1 MRPPGESDGD
11 LSKASALWIDRYTV
25 AWNVDPS
32 SSQRFAIEYAEDA
45 SLRVENGDLNR
56 RGHAIRLAPVAGGL
70 TEEQRAK
77 YPHLK
82 AYTAFRVERDDADRV
97 HEALRSQLLATGRDG
112 EDRLVAVAGVQIP
125 GVLDDLYAAAAGTR
139 LGPTWS
145 DGTPRL
151 SVWAPTARSV
161 ALHLYETA
169 SGPSRRL
176 VPMQRDDATG
186 VWSVTGRP
194 DWKKRYYTYQVTV
207 YAPSVGEIVTN
218 EVTDPYSL
226 SLSANSLR
234 SQFVDLSD
242 PALAPPSWQAL
253 PKPQAVRQDQASVYE
268 LHVREFSASD
278 TTIPASLRGT
288 YSAFTV
294 EESAGMR
301 ALRELAADGLTH
313 VQLMPVV
320 DFQAVPEHRS
330 QQAVPDGELALLPP
344 DSDEQQARVAAVK
357 NTDAYDWG
365 YDPLH
370 YTVPEGSYSTDP
382 DGSRR
387 ILEFRSMIAALKR
400 AGLRV
405 VMDVVYNH
413 THAAGQDGG
422 SILDRIVPGYYQRL
436 LDDGTVP
443 AATSGPATAPEHLM
457 MGKLVTDSVVTWAE
471 CYKVDGFRFD
481 LMGFHP
487 KANMVAVR
495 RALDALTPRHHGV
508 EGTSILLY
516 GEGWNFGETAD
527 NARFVQASQ
536 ENLAGTGVGTFNDRL
551 RDAVRGG
558 SLFDPDLRIQGFG
571 SGLHTTPNDSAANGS
586 ADDQRARLLHYQDL
600 IKVGLAGNLE
610 SYQFT
615 DTSGNEVT
623 GGRLMHGSAPAGYT
637 ASPGEA
643 ITYVDVHD
651 NETLYDA
658 LAHKLPRGTSMAD
671 RVRMQS
677 LSLAI
682 VLLGQ
687 GTAFVL
693 AGSDRLRSKSL
704 DRNSY
709 NSGDWFNRLLWDCRA
724 GNGFGAGLPP
734 ASDNRAYWP
743 YDKPLLADPAL
754 RPDCAAIN
762 TARER
767 FGEFLR
773 IRRSSPAFA
782 LGSAAEIHKRVWF
795 PLSGTSETPGVIT
808 MRIDTTG
815 LDPRWKSI
823 TAVFNATPRGQRQAV
838 AALAGARVTLHPEQ
852 SASSDP
858 VVKQSAFDAPTGT
871 LTVPS
876 RSVAVFVQS

>member
-32 SSQRFAIEYAEDA
+32 NSQRFAIEYAPDA

-56 RGHAIRLAPVAGGL
+56 RGHVIRLAPVAGGL

-77 YPHLK
+77 YPHLQ
-82 AYTAFRVERDDADRV
+82 AYTAFRVEREDADRV
-97 HEALRSQLLATGRDG
+97 HEALRSQLLATGWDG
-112 EDRLVAVAGVQIP
+112 EGRLVAVAGVQIP

-161 ALHLYETA
+161 ALNLYETA
-169 SGPSRRL
+169 SGPSRCL

-194 DWKKRYYTYQVTV
+194 DWRNRYYTYQVTV

-226 SLSANSLR
+226 SLSADSLR
-234 SQFVDLSD
+234 SQIVDLSD
-242 PALAPPSWQAL
+242 PALAPPNWQAL
-253 PKPQAVRQDQASVYE
+253 PKPHAVRQDQASVYE

-278 TTIPASLRGT
+278 TTVPASLRGT

-313 VQLMPVV
+313 VQLMPVF

-330 QQAVPDGELALLPP
+330 QQQAVPDGELASLPP
-344 DSDEQQARVAAVK
+344 DSDEQQARIAAVK

-387 ILEFRSMIAALKR
+387 ILEFRGMIAALNR

-413 THAAGQDGG
+413 THAAGQGGG
-422 SILDRIVPGYYQRL
+422 SVLDRVVPGYYQRL

-471 CYKVDGFRFD
+471 CYKLDGFRFD

-487 KANMVAVR
+487 KASMVAVR
-495 RALDALTPRHHGV
+495 RALDALTPRRHGV

-536 ENLAGTGVGTFNDRL
+536 ENLAGTSIGTFNDRL

-558 SLFDPDLRIQGFG
+558 SLFDPDPRIQGFG
-571 SGLHTTPNDSAANGS
+571 QP
-586 ADDQRARLLHYQDL
+586 
-600 IKVGLAGNLE
+600 
-610 SYQFT
+610 
-615 DTSGNEVT
+615 
-623 GGRLMHGSAPAGYT
+623 M
-637 ASPGEA
+637 
-643 ITYVDVHD
+643 
-651 NETLYDA
+651 
-658 LAHKLPRGTSMAD
+658 
-671 RVRMQS
+671 
-677 LSLAI
+677 
-682 VLLGQ
+682 
-687 GTAFVL
+687 
-693 AGSDRLRSKSL
+693 
-704 DRNSY
+704 
-709 NSGDWFNRLLWDCRA
+709 
-724 GNGFGAGLPP
+724 
-734 ASDNRAYWP
+734 
-743 YDKPLLADPAL
+743 AL
-754 RPDCAAIN
+754 RTTSALDCC
-762 TARER
+762 
-767 FGEFLR
+767 
-773 IRRSSPAFA
+773 
-782 LGSAAEIHKRVWF
+782 
-795 PLSGTSETPGVIT
+795 IT
-808 MRIDTTG
+808 RT
-815 LDPRWKSI
+815 
-823 TAVFNATPRGQRQAV
+823 
-838 AALAGARVTLHPEQ
+838 
-852 SASSDP
+852 
-858 VVKQSAFDAPTGT
+858 
-871 LTVPS
+871 
-876 RSVAVFVQS
+876 